1 QGLFYSKEKIQRF
14 RLPKGLF
21 TVKHVKEECP
31 EQMNPVT
38 APVSIGAGS
47 MTFTRKRCPGFT
59 CRTCGFFIDQ
69 SEKSIILIIESDAFV
84 Y

>member
-1 QGLFYSKEKIQRF
+1 
-14 RLPKGLF
+14 
-21 TVKHVKEECP
+21 
-31 EQMNPVT
+31 MNRVT

-47 MTFTRKRCPGFT
+47 MTFTRKRCNGVT

-69 SEKSIILIIESDAFV
+69 SEKSVILFIESDAFV

>member
-1 QGLFYSKEKIQRF
+1 MLRASFIQKRRYRGSGF
-14 RLPKGLF
+14 R
-21 TVKHVKEECP
+21 TAKHVEEECP

-47 MTFTRKRCPGFT
+47 MTFTRKRCHSFT
-59 CRTCGFFIDQ
+59 CRTCGCFIHQ
-69 SEKSIILIIESDAFV
+69 SEKSIILLIESDAFV